1 MFSSQS
7 LMRKLKKTKRL
18 LLAQK
23 GQIFFQ
29 RKGFNLDILLIEQV
43 ILVYNAV
50 NNLPLLIKKIYIKIY
65 LLRSHNQL
73 LILPLQAKDP
83 QSSCVWCIRLTS
95 GWHIIKHGRPRNGL
109 E

>member
-7 LMRKLKKTKRL
+7 LMTNRIKTERI

-50 NNLPLLIKKIYIKIY
+50 NEFTASDKKIIKYIFYIP
-65 LLRSHNQL
+65 
-73 LILPLQAKDP
+73 LI
-83 QSSCVWCIRLTS
+83 
-95 GWHIIKHGRPRNGL
+95 NY
-109 E
+109 